1 MLVRYPTMSDPRR
14 VRVPWHQQRWH
25 LRYLLPA
32 ALFWFMAGS
41 ALVDIPA
48 APIGLAA
55 IALFCGTIA
64 VLFTRI
70 YWQSRFPLRSA
81 RKKPGKVA

>member
-1 MLVRYPTMSDPRR
+1 MSDPRR
-14 VRVPWHQQRWH
+14 VRVPWHEQRWH

-41 ALVDIPA
+41 ALFDIRA
-48 APIGLAA
+48 APIGLAVVT
-55 IALFCGTIA
+55 LFCGIIA

-70 YWQSRFPLRSA
+70 FWQSRFPLRSA
-81 RKKPGKVA
+81 IKQPGEVG